1 MDGPGIFGKNTDVN
15 QAIRKLSW
23 YHSEPAPRFQS
34 EVKEDRMHSKSF
46 LVMFVAGL
54 IAMGALLPAA
64 AQEEAA
70 PKADAQPAAQ
80 PAQQPWATQ
89 CSATSRKAPLNCTM
103 EQQVVVRETGRPI
116 ARISIQV
123 GAAEPR
129 KPAVLLHVPLS
140 LSIGAGITMQI
151 DEAEPLKFDVQTCD
165 ANGCYA
171 GSPMTDEMIA
181 SLKRG
186 QTLKVGFQGV
196 NREPVSIPFS
206 LAGFTASFENV
217 Q

>member
-1 MDGPGIFGKNTDVN
+1 M
-15 QAIRKLSW
+15 
-23 YHSEPAPRFQS
+23 Y
-34 EVKEDRMHSKSF
+34 VKASMVII
-46 LVMFVAGL
+46 LVGL
-54 IAMGALLPAA
+54 AAMGAMLPAT
-64 AQEEAA
+64 AQEAAA
-70 PKADAQPAAQ
+70 PKADAQSVSQ
-80 PAQQPWATQ
+80 PPQQPWATQ
-89 CSATSRKAPLNCTM
+89 CSAAARKAPLNCTM
-103 EQQVVVRETGRPI
+103 EQNVIVRETGRPI

-129 KPAVLLHVPLS
+129 KPALILHVPLS

-206 LAGFTASFENV
+206 LAGFTASFESV

>member
-1 MDGPGIFGKNTDVN
+1 
-15 QAIRKLSW
+15 
-23 YHSEPAPRFQS
+23 
-34 EVKEDRMHSKSF
+34 MHSRVSR
-46 LVMFVAGL
+46 VMVVACL
-54 IAMGALLPAA
+54 AAMGALLPAA
-64 AQEEAA
+64 AQEAAA
-70 PKADAQPAAQ
+70 PKADAQPVSQ
-80 PAQQPWATQ
+80 PQQQPWATQ
-89 CSATSRKAPLNCTM
+89 CSAASRKAPLNCTM

-181 SLKRG
+181 ALKRG
-186 QTLKVGFQGV
+186 KTLKVGFQGV

-206 LAGFTASFENV
+206 LVGFTASFEQV
-217 Q
+217 E

>member
-1 MDGPGIFGKNTDVN
+1 M
-15 QAIRKLSW
+15 
-23 YHSEPAPRFQS
+23 Y
-34 EVKEDRMHSKSF
+34 SKGS
-46 LVMFVAGL
+46 LVLFAATL
-54 IAMGALLPAA
+54 IAMGALQPAT
-64 AQEEAA
+64 AQEAVA
-70 PKADAQPAAQ
+70 PKADAQAASQ

-89 CSATSRKAPLNCTM
+89 CSAASRKAPLNCTM
-103 EQQVVVRETGRPI
+103 EQQVIVRETGRPI

-123 GAAEPR
+123 GGADPR

-171 GSPMTDEMIA
+171 GSPLTDEMIA

-186 QTLKVGFQGV
+186 ETLKVGFQGV
-196 NREPVSIPFS
+196 NREPVNIPFS